1 MRAQPSLSKPSGI
14 ACRLFPIMM
23 MQLDAGNLRVMSMQ
37 GVDSDQQPSVDRILS
52 THSAVKN
59 V

>member
-1 MRAQPSLSKPSGI
+1 MRAQTDQSKPSGI

-23 MQLDAGNLRVMSMQ
+23 MQLDAGNLRVMTMQ
-37 GVDSDQQPSVDRILS
+37 DVDSDQQPSVDRILS
-52 THSAVKN
+52 TRSAIKN